1 MGGIGR
7 SHCLDPERPTVGIWF
22 YQNFWTSNNKAH
34 IDAIIRAAEAQDA
47 NVICV
52 FHMRFKDKLL
62 GNRGPDYVVEH
73 FFMDKGQPVTDVLIN
88 PVMFSLKTA
97 APEYKGLLQRLGVP
111 VIQAI
116 ATSRSIAE
124 WQASDQGL
132 NNVDITISV
141 AQPELDGVI
150 INEDLAE
157 VENLLNDYQAARSQ
171 DQGKLNLLLNMI
183 WEAATKADITRD
195 LNLTKKDALTHAGDC
210 NVFF

>member
-1 MGGIGR
+1 M
-7 SHCLDPERPTVGIWF
+7 
-22 YQNFWTSNNKAH
+22 
-34 IDAIIRAAEAQDA
+34 
-47 NVICV
+47 
-52 FHMRFKDKLL
+52 
-62 GNRGPDYVVEH
+62 
-73 FFMDKGQPVTDVLIN
+73 
-88 PVMFSLKTA
+88 
-97 APEYKGLLQRLGVP
+97 
-111 VIQAI
+111 
-116 ATSRSIAE
+116 
-124 WQASDQGL
+124 
-132 NNVDITISV
+132 DITISV